1 MDFTTVLTLLKEAS
15 LYDLYRLRVALKNQM
30 DDPEKIKALRQCFAV
45 GSSIAY
51 FNSIKNSL
59 CRGTVLRKNLK
70 KVVVMDLE
78 DTQVWTV
85 PYYAINLT
93 GKENDI
99 QARYH
104 EKLTKNNF
112 KVNDRVDFDYEGKHY
127 FGTINKLNH
136 KTTSVLTL
144 EYKRFRVGYG
154 LLFKV
159 IEGEIQQSSSKSE
172 TRNSL
177 KAENIS
183 ALFMPLQDGLKG

>member
-1 MDFTTVLTLLKEAS
+1 MDFTTVLTSLKEAS

-45 GSSIAY
+45 GSSISY

-93 GKENDI
+93 GKESDI
-99 QARYH
+99 QRDHH
-104 EKLTKNNF
+104 EKLTKNNLR
-112 KVNDRVDFDYEGKHY
+112 VNDRIGFDHEGKHY
-127 FGTINKLNH
+127 FGIVNKLNH
-136 KTTSVLTL
+136 KTASVLTS
-144 EYKRFRVGYG
+144 EHKRFRVGYG

-159 IEGEIQQSSSKSE
+159 IEGEMQGSSSKNE
-172 TRNSL
+172 INRAIT
-177 KAENIS
+177 
-183 ALFMPLQDGLKG
+183 FDQ